1 MESSEEQLWI
11 DLVVR
16 SLKEIENLEDG
27 QIQQGIEIAQSIRSQ
42 LSNISLSPATIAL
55 MMLQLND
62 IATEKQD
69 FDMAYH

>member
-62 IATEKQD
+62 IANEKPD